1 MTTEEQYTLE
11 KRLME
16 RIQRET
22 PSLYALNHY
31 TIRGK
36 PITFNIQN
44 RNPRLSRNHRPWQV
58 QILDDQHPDKVV
70 RKSRQ
75 LGLSEMGVLENL
87 HFADTKDSVKTMQ
100 TFPRKQQILDFVR
113 TRLNPILHENEYFK
127 SILDPNSDS
136 MEVKRI
142 RDSFMMF
149 RSSWGGALGEGADLD
164 FLAMDEYDR
173 QGEDVETAFIEG
185 MKSSAYGY
193 LRRWSTPTIPSR
205 GIDRLFDISDQ
216 YFWMHKCQ
224 ACNEYQ
230 VLDIEDNIRQVKPDG
245 VDIVTNSVEDG
256 TFEYVCKKCSKPLDR
271 WYNAEWVPKYPSR
284 QGLRGYHISQLD
296 AVWISADDVMKR
308 QLTYK
313 STQLFHNY
321 VIGVPFAS
329 EGLLVTDDDIL
340 ANIKNPAPINSRQNY
355 AKVIVGID
363 WGVTNWYIILG
374 LTAEGKIDLLNL
386 GFFKD
391 DPLKPLDA
399 VKSIASV
406 LVPFDPDLIIADAGF
421 GADRNAY
428 LMQRFRGRVYAC
440 QYHTYSG
447 RSKPVDSWNEGARM
461 VTVDKTLKVQRMLH
475 AIKNREIAYF
485 KENEQLMLLIKHLK
499 NVRIMDE
506 ENSNGDIYQLATR
519 IGADH
524 LSSCLVYA
532 LIGVE
537 KIQNPFKPQ
546 NDFQY
551 DFM

>member
-1 MTTEEQYTLE
+1 MTEENYMRE

-36 PITFNIQN
+36 PITFDIQN
-44 RNPRLSRNHRPWQV
+44 KSNKLARNHRPWQV
-58 QILDDQHPDKVV
+58 KILDDQHPDKIV

-87 HFADTKDSVKTMQ
+87 HFADTKDNVKTMQ

-127 SILDPNSDS
+127 NILDPNSDS

-205 GIDRLFDISDQ
+205 GIDRLFNISDQ
-216 YFWMHKCQ
+216 YYWMHKCE

-230 VLDIEDNIRQVKPDG
+230 VLDIEDNIQQINPDG
-245 VDIVTNSVEDG
+245 VDIVTNAVADG
-256 TFEYVCKKCSKPLDR
+256 TFAFVCKKCSKPLDR
-271 WYNAEWVPKYPSR
+271 WYNAEWVAKYPSR

-329 EGLLVTDDDIL
+329 EGLLVTDDDIIGNIRL
-340 ANIKNPAPINSRQNY
+340 AEPVNARQNY
-355 AKVIVGID
+355 AKVVVGID

-374 LTAEGKIDLLNL
+374 ITAEGKIDLLNL

-391 DPLKPLDA
+391 DPLKPLES

-406 LVPFDPDLIIADAGF
+406 LIPFDPDLIIADAGF

-447 RSKPVDSWNEGARM
+447 RSKPIDSWNEGARM

-475 AIKNREIAYF
+475 AIKNREVGYF
-485 KENEQLMLLIKHLK
+485 RENEKLMLLIKHLK

-506 ENSNGDIYQLATR
+506 ENNNGDIYQLATR

-524 LSSCLVYA
+524 LSSCMVYA

-546 NDFQY
+546 NEFSY
-551 DFM
+551 DFI

>member
-1 MTTEEQYTLE
+1 MKTEEILTRDKKLI
-11 KRLME
+11 E

-36 PITFNIQN
+36 PITFDIKNKD
-44 RNPRLSRNHRPWQV
+44 PKLARNHRPWQV
-58 QILDDQHPDKVV
+58 SILDDQHPDKIV

-113 TRLNPILHENEYFK
+113 TRLNPVLHENDYFK
-127 SILDPNSDS
+127 SILDPQSDS

-173 QGEDVETAFIEG
+173 QGEDVETAFMEG

-193 LRRWSTPTIPSR
+193 LRRWSTPSIPAR
-205 GIDRLFDISDQ
+205 GIDRLFTISDQ
-216 YFWMHKCQ
+216 HYWMHKCT

-230 VLDIEDNIRQVKPDG
+230 VLDIEDNIKQVKPDG
-245 VDIVTNSVEDG
+245 VDLVTNAVEPG
-256 TFEYVCKKCSKPLDR
+256 TFAFVCSKCGQPLDR
-271 WYNAEWVPKYPSR
+271 WQNAQWVSKHPSR
-284 QGLRGYHISQLD
+284 QALRGYHISQLD
-296 AVWISADDVMKR
+296 AVWISADDIKSR
-308 QLTYK
+308 ELSYK

-329 EGLLVTDDDIL
+329 EGMLVTDDDIL
-340 ANIKNPAPINSRQNY
+340 ANIRLPKPINSRQGY
-355 AKVIVGID
+355 AKIIVGID
-363 WGVTNWYIILG
+363 WGVTNWYVVMG
-374 LTAEGKIDLLNL
+374 LTAEGKTDLLNL
-386 GFFKD
+386 GSFRD
-391 DPLKPLDA
+391 DPSKPLDA
-399 VKSIASV
+399 VKNIASA
-406 LVPFDPDLIIADAGF
+406 LMPYDPDLIIADAGF

-447 RSKPVDSWNEGARM
+447 RSKPIDSWNEGART

-475 AIKNREIAYF
+475 AIKNREIGYF
-485 KENEQLMLLIKHLK
+485 KENDQLSLLIKHLK

-506 ENSNGDIYQLATR
+506 ENNNGQIYQVATR

-524 LSSCLVYA
+524 LSSCMVYA
-532 LIGVE
+532 LIGLE
-537 KIQNPFKPQ
+537 KLDNPFKPQ
-546 NDFQY
+546 NEFTY